1 LQRDCSFAF
10 RRLSA
15 ADRSRF
21 FVGLAQARLG
31 DTVSTG
37 GLGRI
42 ESAVGKTEEALCIF
56 RVVRIRRDAAAGL
69 QQAIGPRDAR
79 SDELGSLLP

>member
-21 FVGLAQARLG
+21 FVGLAQDRVG

-37 GLGRI
+37 DLGRI
-42 ESAVGKTEEALCIF
+42 ESAVGTTEQPLGVF
-56 RVVRIRRDAAAGL
+56 RVVRV
-69 QQAIGPRDAR
+69 
-79 SDELGSLLP
+79 

>member
-15 ADRSRF
+15 ANRSRF
-21 FVGLAQARLG
+21 FVGLAQDRLG

-42 ESAVGKTEEALCIF
+42 ESAIGKTEQSLGIF
-56 RVVRIRRDAAAGL
+56 RVVRI
-69 QQAIGPRDAR
+69 
-79 SDELGSLLP
+79 